1 MNSLPYPLDGSVYNQ
16 NILIAK
22 DAIGVH
28 GNDIHVNEHDCVWR
42 IWWSLLGE
50 GGWEELENQ
59 DHRGNGGWPKVTKM
73 GCVSANEGLQRF
85 TVYGTANCVL
95 HFAAMLG

>member
-1 MNSLPYPLDGSVYNQ
+1 MDSLPYLLYHSVYGK
-16 NILIAK
+16 NILIPK

-42 IWWSLLGE
+42 ILWSLLG
-50 GGWEELENQ
+50 GGEELENQ
-59 DHRGNGGWPKVTKM
+59 YHRGNGDRPKVTKM
-73 GCVSANEGLQRF
+73 GCVSANEGPQRF

-95 HFAAMLG
+95 HFAAMLE